1 MDTLSPSK
9 SLVTCPMKGWI
20 SGPVANIRSKVWKAP
35 LGEAR
40 SGVEEGDCSDPP
52 RVASGTQLLHPPF
65 FPPSNVLRDS
75 CDDRTSYPTPRT
87 ADWWVAP
94 R

>member
-40 SGVEEGDCSDPP
+40 SGGEEEDCSDPP
-52 RVASGTQLLHPPF
+52 RVASGTQLRRPPF